1 MNAMDLVIKYSCPY
15 DVNTKLPNMDDYSI
29 IRDKKSDRVVGC
41 RNMMCGEC
49 WTKDSKVVDD
59 EYYSQ

>member
-1 MNAMDLVIKYSCPY
+1 MNA
-15 DVNTKLPNMDDYSI
+15 KLPNMDDYSI

-41 RNMMCGEC
+41 RNTMCGEC